1 MPDAQQG
8 HPPKAGVFSRCLS
21 GGLSRASSGS
31 LPSLPLWSLSGP
43 SQLPLWSPPGPPHRS
58 FAQGLP
64 LSGHPSKAGE
74 APQKKG
80 GLPMGLAPGAHRA
93 HPTRSPFIRPH
104 NRPFK
109 RGMAPSRG
117 PRAAHRPPGPPHL
130 WTIPWQNPPGISP
143 ASLPR
148 RPPFRGLSRPPFR
161 GLSRSPFRGLS
172 RSPFR
177 GLSRP
182 PFRESPVAC
191 MLLWFACLLLR
202 LASGCFCLSPW
213 PANQKDRPF
222 FKRRSLLRF
231 FRRLIFLRRRA
242 QRPWSGPL

>member
-1 MPDAQQG
+1 MPDARQG

-161 GLSRSPFRGLS
+161 
-172 RSPFR
+172 
-177 GLSRP
+177 
-182 PFRESPVAC
+182 ESPVAC

>member
-21 GGLSRASSGS
+21 GGLSRASSG
-31 LPSLPLWSLSGP
+31 PPPLVSSRASPQQLRPGP
-43 SQLPLWSPPGPPHRS
+43 SSFGTSFKSGRGP
-58 FAQGLP
+58 A
-64 LSGHPSKAGE
+64 
-74 APQKKG
+74 KKG
-80 GLPMGLAPGAHRA
+80 GPAHG
-93 HPTRSPFIRPH
+93 PCTGSPSGSSDPPPFIRPH

-143 ASLPR
+143 ASPPR

-177 GLSRP
+177 
-182 PFRESPVAC
+182 ESPVAC
-191 MLLWFACLLLR
+191 MLLWFPCLLLR